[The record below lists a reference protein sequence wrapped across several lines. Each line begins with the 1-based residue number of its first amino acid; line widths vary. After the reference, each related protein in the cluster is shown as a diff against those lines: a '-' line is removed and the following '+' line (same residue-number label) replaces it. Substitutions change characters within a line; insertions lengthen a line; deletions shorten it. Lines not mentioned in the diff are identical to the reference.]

1 MDRAQVNVPGRIRRD
16 SITSLSSRPSDRTS
30 QYAGTFL
37 IALAT
42 LALEVTLTRLLSVT
56 TWYHLAF
63 FAVSI
68 AMLGMTAGAVTVYL
82 KPRWFVPESLRAS
95 ASKACLIFALVVPA
109 TLLILCSTPVVSTMS
124 ARGLRSLFVVSIASL
139 APFYFAGVAISGV
152 ITRTSLPIG
161 SIYASDL
168 AGASLGC
175 LVVLGGLEILDA
187 PSLILVSAL
196 TGALAAAA
204 FGLGTWTRRLKASS
218 VVVLCLIAAL
228 TATNALTPMK
238 IRPLIEKG
246 ERPGT
251 LRPIF
256 EKWNSFSR
264 VVLYEKR
271 GMAPQYWGASPLAP
285 QSTMIEQHR
294 MEIDGEA
301 ATTVR
306 RFASVAD
313 IEHLAFDVTNVGY
326 YLRPAGAACIIGVGG
341 GRDIQSAILFGHR
354 SITALEVNPIFTDLL
369 KGRLRDFAGV
379 ADYRGVRLITDE
391 ARSYLSRTPEKYSII
406 QMSLTDTWAATGAGA
421 FSLSENVL
429 YTVEAW
435 RIFLDRL
442 ASGGILTVS
451 RWFSASD
458 LGETGRIVSL
468 ATATLLEAGVRRPA
482 DHIAMAAC
490 GNVSTLLLSRE
501 PFRAADLALLR
512 EVCSRLE
519 FTLVMCPGTPPD
531 DADLRSLLSA
541 GSYSDL
547 ERVAAGKRLDYRPAR
562 DENPYFFN
570 TVRLKDVFVDLFGRP
585 GSTLDT
591 SGVVAG
597 NIAAAST
604 LILLIVCLLV
614 LSVLAVVL
622 PLLVGAARS
631 AARGVAPAETAQT
644 EGGLLWSGAAYFSL
658 IGLGFMFVEIALVAR
673 LSVFLGHPIY
683 ALGVLLFSI
692 IASAGLG
699 SYLSGGFPLTKRP
712 WVYIYPVA
720 IAAAIIAVRFIAP
733 FVGHRMV
740 ASSMPAKIA
749 ASVLTVVPLGLL
761 LGVAFPTGMRLV
773 AMVSPRETPWYWA
786 LNGIFGVL
794 GSALTVLV
802 SIDFG
807 ISTSLYAG
815 ALCYLLIPASIRAII
830 ARAAPRICAQPP
842 LGLESEL
849 ER

>member
-1 MDRAQVNVPGRIRRD
+1 MRVGRAGVTVPDETRRYPIIFCSHGPGDR
-16 SITSLSSRPSDRTS
+16 LS

-37 IALAT
+37 VASAT

-82 KPRWFVPESLRAS
+82 RPRWFAPDSLRAS
-95 ASKACLIFALVVPA
+95 ASKACLLFAAVVPV
-109 TLLILCSTPVVSTMS
+109 TLLVLCATPVAATMS
-124 ARGLRSLFVVSIASL
+124 ARGLRSLFVVSLASL
-139 APFYFAGVAISGV
+139 APFYFSGVALSGI
-152 ITRTSLPIG
+152 ITKTHLPIG
-161 SIYASDL
+161 KIYASDL

-187 PSLILVSAL
+187 PSLILVCAL
-196 TGALAAAA
+196 TAVVAAIA
-204 FGLGTWTRRLKASS
+204 FGVGRWSRKHKLSS
-218 VVVLCLIAAL
+218 LVLLCLMATLI
-228 TATNALTPMK
+228 ATNALTPFK

-251 LRPIF
+251 LRPIL

-271 GMAPQYWGASPLAP
+271 AMAPQYWGASPLAP
-285 QSTMIEQHR
+285 QSPLVDQYR

-306 RFASVAD
+306 RFASFED
-313 IEHLAFDVTNVGY
+313 IEHLSFDVTNIGD
-326 YLRPAGAACIIGVGG
+326 YLRPRGGACIIGVGG
-341 GRDIQSAILFGHR
+341 GRDIQSAILFGHKTV
-354 SITALEVNPIFTDLL
+354 TALEVNPIFTGLL
-369 KGRLRDFAGV
+369 KKELRTFAGV
-379 ADYRGVRLITDE
+379 ANYRGVTLVTDE
-391 ARSYLSRTPEKYSII
+391 ARSYLSRTPEQYLII

-442 ASGGILTVS
+442 APGGIFTVS
-451 RWFSASD
+451 RWFSAGD

-468 ATATLLEAGVRRPA
+468 AAATLLESGVDRPA

-501 PFRAADLALLR
+501 PLRAADLSLLR
-512 EVCSRLE
+512 EVCNGLS
-519 FTLVMCPGTPPD
+519 FTLIMCPGTLPD
-531 DADLRSLLSA
+531 DADLRSLVSA
-541 GSYSDL
+541 TSYTDL
-547 ERVAAGKRLDYRPAR
+547 ERIAAGKRLDYRPAR
-562 DENPYFFN
+562 DERPYFFN
-570 TVRLKDVFVDLFGRP
+570 MVRLKDVFSHLLRGPSDAKEA
-585 GSTLDT
+585 

-597 NIAAAST
+597 NIAAAGT
-604 LILLIVCLLV
+604 LVLLIMCLLA

-622 PLLVGAARS
+622 PLLA
-631 AARGVAPAETAQT
+631 GVPRAESTQT
-644 EGGLLWSGAAYFSL
+644 ESRILWSGAAYFSL

-692 IASAGLG
+692 IASAGAG
-699 SYLSGGFPLTKRP
+699 SYASGAFPLTERP
-712 WVYIYPVA
+712 WVYVYPA
-720 IAAAIIAVRFIAP
+720 LIAAAIVAVRFIVP
-733 FVGHRMV
+733 TVGHHMV

-749 ASVLTVVPLGLL
+749 ASVATVVPLGLL

-773 AMVSPRETPWYWA
+773 GMASSRETPWYWA

-794 GSALTVLV
+794 GSALTVFV
-802 SIDFG
+802 SIHFG
-807 ISTSLYAG
+807 ISVSLYVG
-815 ALCYLLIPASIRAII
+815 AFCYILILLCNRGI
-830 ARAAPRICAQPP
+830 
-842 LGLESEL
+842 LGKA
-849 ER
+849 